1 MVYYYN
7 HTANVMTSNIPPNVT
22 TRSQDQAQ
30 QQGQQ
35 SQRSQGQQQSG
46 FHNPYRQG
54 QSTAIRS
61 TGPNEPDVSGKYELQ
76 HDQLSHPDTD
86 QPDVAG
92 KYHLVHDQL
101 SHPDE

>member
-1 MVYYYN
+1 MTSCATARHLYKVKQADQTHNSKRCPSLKIMVYYYN

-46 FHNPYRQG
+46 FQNPYRQVCDLCR
-54 QSTAIRS
+54 IEVR
-61 TGPNEPDVSGKYELQ
+61 PNKAEY
-76 HDQLSHPDTD
+76 
-86 QPDVAG
+86 
-92 KYHLVHDQL
+92 
-101 SHPDE
+101 